1 MSHAA
6 AGHTDEHSHPTWQLY
21 VGIAIILF
29 ALTALEVGAYEVAE
43 RGIMGGFGVFVKEMV
58 VEILLVLSAA
68 KFALVAMFYMHL
80 KQDSKIFSGLFVFP
94 LILAALVIL
103 ALLGLFVYN
112 RGQNAIWNMP
122 PWS

>member
-1 MSHAA
+1 MSHSA
-6 AGHTDEHSHPTWQLY
+6 AGHAEEHSHPGWQLY
-21 VGIAIILF
+21 VGIAVILF
-29 ALTALEVGAYEVAE
+29 ALTALEVGAYEIAE

-80 KQDSKIFSGLFVFP
+80 KQDSKVFSGLFVFP
-94 LILAALVIL
+94 IILAIGMIL

-112 RGQNAIWNMP
+112 RGQNALWNMM

>member
-1 MSHAA
+1 MSHSA

-21 VGIAIILF
+21 VGIAVILF

-80 KQDSKIFSGLFVFP
+80 KQDSKVFSGLFVFP
-94 LILAALVIL
+94 IILAIGMIL

-112 RGQNAIWNMP
+112 RGQNALWNMM

>member
-1 MSHAA
+1 MSHSADA
-6 AGHTDEHSHPTWQLY
+6 HAETHSHPTWQLY
-21 VGIAIILF
+21 VGIAVILF
-29 ALTALEVGAYEVAE
+29 ILTALEVGAYEVAE

-80 KQDSKIFSGLFVFP
+80 KQDSKIFSSVFVFP
-94 LILAALVIL
+94 IILAALVIL

>member
-1 MSHAA
+1 MSETSAA
-6 AGHTDEHSHPTWQLY
+6 HGEQSHSGWQLY
-21 VGIAIILF
+21 VTIAVILF

-43 RGIMGGFGVFVKEMV
+43 RNLASGFGQFVHGMV

-80 KQDSKIFSGLFVFP
+80 KQDHKLFSSVFVFP
-94 LILAALVIL
+94 ILIATVIIL
-103 ALLGLFVYN
+103 ALFGLFVYN
-112 RGQNAIWNMP
+112 RGQNHLWNMP